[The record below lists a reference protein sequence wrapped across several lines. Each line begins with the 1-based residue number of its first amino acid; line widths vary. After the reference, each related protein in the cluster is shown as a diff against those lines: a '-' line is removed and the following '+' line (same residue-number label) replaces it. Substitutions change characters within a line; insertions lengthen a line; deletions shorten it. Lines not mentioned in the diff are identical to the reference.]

1 MASCPMSADTIRLL
15 DHATQSCPY
24 DAYKELRDN
33 APVFKDPD
41 TGYYVITR
49 FDDVR
54 NIIRDS
60 KTYTSVPMP
69 ESTEFF
75 AMGARTAKAAA
86 LFEEKGWAPA
96 PNLLFRD
103 GLEHKQ
109 LRKVYDDAF
118 RAGKVKELDVVVEE
132 TAYRLIDEM
141 IAAGNQTDWV
151 RALAV
156 PLPLIIIG
164 KQMGA
169 KEEDIWRIKEWTEA
183 FFHRIGLMLPEEED
197 RAAIEKEIEGQHYF
211 QPIFEDL
218 RKNPDDTVLSYLV
231 NTVIE
236 GWGRTMNDNELH
248 TEMMADT
255 FVGGSETTTNALA
268 AGVMLLI
275 KNPDAWDKLKRD
287 QDKYLRT
294 FVEEVLRLESPVQGL
309 YRFPLED
316 VELHGVKIPKGAT
329 LNVRYAAG
337 NRDERVF
344 ENPDSLDLERKRAG
358 AHLAFGM
365 GNHHCLGA
373 PLARRELHWG
383 FKALLDRIAEIKF
396 APQQGELEYHPHYL
410 LRAMKSL
417 HIEFVPEAK

>member
-1 MASCPMSADTIRLL
+1 MASCPMSPETIRLL
-15 DHATQSCPY
+15 DHETQSCPY

-33 APVFKDPD
+33 APVFVDPD

-54 NIIRDS
+54 NIIRNS
-60 KTYTSVPMP
+60 ATYTSVPLP
-69 ESTEFF
+69 ESAEFF
-75 AMGARTAKAAA
+75 AMGARTAKAVE

-109 LRKVYDDAF
+109 LRKVFDNAF
-118 RAGKVKELDVVVEE
+118 RAGKVKQLDTVVEE
-132 TAYRLIDEM
+132 TAYRLVDDM
-141 IAAGNQTDWV
+141 IADGPQADWV

-156 PLPLIIIG
+156 PLPLIVIG

-183 FFHRIGLMLPEEED
+183 FFHRIGLMLPEEDD

-211 QPIFEDL
+211 QPIFEEL
-218 RKNPDDTVLSYLV
+218 RKNPNETVLSDLV

-236 GWGRTMNDNELH
+236 GWGRTLNDNELH

-275 KNPDAWDKLKRD
+275 KNPDAWDKLKAD

-294 FVEEVLRLESPVQGL
+294 FIEEVLRLESPVQGL
-309 YRFPLED
+309 YRFALED

-337 NRDERVF
+337 NRDERAF
-344 ENPDSLDLERKRAG
+344 ENPDSLDLDRKRAG

-383 FKALLDRIAEIKF
+383 FKALLDRVSEIKF

-417 HIEFVPEAK
+417 HIEFVPETS

>member
-1 MASCPMSADTIRLL
+1 MSGCPVSGNIRLL
-15 DHATQSCPY
+15 DVDTQRCPY
-24 DAYKELRDN
+24 AAYKDLRDN
-33 APVFKDPD
+33 APVYQDPD
-41 TGYYVITR
+41 TGYYVVTR
-49 FDDVR
+49 FEDVR
-54 NIIRDS
+54 DIIKDS
-60 KTYTSVPMP
+60 ETYTSAPMP
-69 ESTEFF
+69 ESAEFF
-75 AMGARTAKAAA
+75 AMGARTERAMAI
-86 LFEEKGWAPA
+86 FEEKGWTPA

-109 LRKVYDDAF
+109 MRKMFDDAF
-118 RAGKVKELDVVVEE
+118 RAGKVKQLDPSVEE
-132 TAYRLIDEM
+132 TAYRLIDDM
-141 IAAGNQTDWV
+141 IAQGSSADWV

-183 FFHRIGLMLPEEED
+183 FFHRIGLMLPEED
-197 RAAIEKEIEGQHYF
+197 DKAAIEKEIEGQHYF
-211 QPIFEDL
+211 QPIFEEL
-218 RKNPDDTVLSYLV
+218 RKNPNETVLSDLV

-236 GWGRTMNDNELH
+236 GWGRTLTDNELH

-275 KNPDAWDKLKRD
+275 ENPDVWAKLKAD

-294 FVEEVLRLESPVQGL
+294 FIEEVLRLESPVQGL
-309 YRFPLED
+309 YRFARKD
-316 VELHGVKIPKGAT
+316 VELHGVKLPKGAT

-337 NRDERVF
+337 NRDEREF
-344 ENPDSLDLERKRAG
+344 ANPEKIDLDRKRAG

-373 PLARRELHWG
+373 PLARRELYWG
-383 FKALLDRIAEIKF
+383 FKALLDRVAEIKY
-396 APQQGELEYHPHYL
+396 APEQGQVDYHPHYL

-417 HIEFVPEAK
+417 HIQFVPENA